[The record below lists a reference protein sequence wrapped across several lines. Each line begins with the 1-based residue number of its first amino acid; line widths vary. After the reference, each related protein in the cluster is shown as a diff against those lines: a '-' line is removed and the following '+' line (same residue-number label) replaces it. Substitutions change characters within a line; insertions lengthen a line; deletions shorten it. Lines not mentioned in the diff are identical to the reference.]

1 MSDLL
6 SIGASGVRAYQTA
19 LTTTSE
25 NIANAGNA
33 SYVRR
38 SATIRE
44 VQASNGFNSSLNGMG
59 AVVDGIARNG
69 SPYLDASVRSAS
81 SDAKKTEASTVWLER
96 IEGAMTGG
104 ALSTN
109 LTGFF
114 AASTALQAEP
124 TSSALRA
131 GMLGSAATLADSFK
145 VTAKALDDG
154 MAELDTKA
162 QQTVGELNRLSQAL
176 LKVNQGIVK
185 SQPGSSAAAGLADQR
200 DDLLQQMSALTEV
213 NVQID
218 DFGRATVRAGASN
231 GPVLVDP
238 KEASE
243 MSYARTGGNAVL
255 NVLKPSGVALQANPE
270 GGALAG
276 MVEGAQRIAATR
288 DQLGAIATDL
298 TTSVNDLQK
307 QGQDLSGAQ
316 GQPFFANTSDPAD
329 FKVALTDG
337 SQIAAA
343 KAGGGVRDSS
353 NLAALAALRTGN
365 QFESKVQ
372 ALTTDNAATL
382 KQRRL
387 VGDAQTAIYDGAVT
401 ARSEASGVNLD
412 SEAVDLVRFQQAYQ
426 ASSRVIQVA
435 RETFQSILEIR

>member
-6 SIGASGVRAYQTA
+6 SIGASGVRAYQSA
-19 LTTTSE
+19 LTTVSE
-25 NIANAGNA
+25 NISNAGNA

-38 SATIRE
+38 SATLRE

-59 AVVDGIARNG
+59 VVVDGIARNG

-81 SDAKKTEASTVWLER
+81 SDASRTQASTVWLER
-96 IEGAMTGG
+96 VESAMTGG

-109 LTGFF
+109 MTGFF

-124 TSSALRA
+124 TSTALRA
-131 GMLGSAATLADSFK
+131 GMLGTASTLADSFR

-154 MAELDTKA
+154 MAELDTRA
-162 QQTVGELNRLSQAL
+162 QQSVGELNRLSQAL

-185 SQPGSSAAAGLADQR
+185 GAPGTSAIAGLEDQR
-200 DDLLQQMSALTEV
+200 DDILAQMSALTEV

-238 KEASE
+238 RDASE
-243 MSYARTGGNAVL
+243 MSYTRTGGNVVL
-255 NVLKPSGVALQANPE
+255 NVLKPGGQALQANPE

-276 MVEGAQRIAATR
+276 MVEGAQRIAAAR
-288 DQLGAIATDL
+288 EQLGAVAKDFTE
-298 TTSVNDLQK
+298 SVNDLQT
-307 QGQDLSGAQ
+307 QGQDLNGAQ
-316 GQPFFANTSDPAD
+316 GKAFFTNTSDPAD
-329 FKVALTDG
+329 FKVALSDG
-337 SQIAAA
+337 AQIAAS
-343 KAGGGVRDSS
+343 KAGGGSRDST
-353 NLAALAALRTGN
+353 NLAALASLRTGN
-365 QFESKVQ
+365 QFEAKIQ

-387 VGDAQTAIYDGAVT
+387 VGDAQNAIYEGAVT
-401 ARSEASGVNLD
+401 ARSEAAGVNLD